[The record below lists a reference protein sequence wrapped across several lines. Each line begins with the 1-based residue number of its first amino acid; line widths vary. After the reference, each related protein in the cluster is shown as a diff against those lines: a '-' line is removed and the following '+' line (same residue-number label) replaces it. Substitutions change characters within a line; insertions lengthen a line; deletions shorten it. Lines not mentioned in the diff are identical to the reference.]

1 MSARGPW
8 LGVTHCGLGG
18 GTGME
23 RWHSSAQS
31 PEVSLSGGAGCSWG
45 SCWGVQPGAGQPQ
58 AGAVWSGRT
67 PVLHSLLPHEDS
79 SQEWWLQQ
87 LEPDFV
93 PAQQLPGLSRPKGCE
108 KRGLVRATAIFPVN
122 RSCCSCN
129 TSCSHTCSNVLFG
142 AYVMGWRGS
151 SEGPTPWRG
160 TRAVSGWQ
168 NEPDF
173 SRPC

>member
-1 MSARGPW
+1 MGWVGW
-8 LGVTHCGLGG
+8 LPTGL
-18 GTGME
+18 
-23 RWHSSAQS
+23 RHSSAQRC
-31 PEVSLSGGAGCSWG
+31 LSVRGCCSWG
-45 SCWGVQPGAGQPQ
+45 SCWGVRTAM
-58 AGAVWSGRT
+58 GRGC
-67 PVLHSLLPHEDS
+67 VLRQDPCASHPAALLPHEDS
-79 SQEWWLQQ
+79 SQEWWVQQ
-87 LEPDFV
+87 LGARICPC
-93 PAQQLPGLSRPKGCE
+93 PCKWQLPGLSRPRGCE
-108 KRGLVRATAIFPVN
+108 KRGLLRATAIFPVN

-168 NEPDF
+168 NELDF